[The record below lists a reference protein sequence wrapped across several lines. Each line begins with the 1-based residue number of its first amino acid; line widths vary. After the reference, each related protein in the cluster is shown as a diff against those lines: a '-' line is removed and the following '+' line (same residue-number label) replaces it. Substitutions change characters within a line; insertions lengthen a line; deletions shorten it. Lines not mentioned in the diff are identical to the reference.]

1 LQSEK
6 LGAGMMF
13 IRTDWAVDELHEL
26 YEMSLIELV
35 TKASQIHSQHHK
47 VGEVQ
52 VCHLISIKT
61 GGCIEDCK
69 YCAQSSFYQTNIKA
83 EPMMSYENA
92 LLRAKEAIA
101 QGATRV
107 CLGAA
112 WRGVRNNKQFEQ
124 TLRIVKGIAEL
135 GVEVCCT
142 LGFVDESQA
151 RMLKE
156 AGLYAYNHNLDSSED
171 FYKTI
176 ITTRSYQERLNT
188 LDMVEKVGLSV
199 CCGGIVGMGESKEDR
214 LRLLHTLCTRN
225 PHPESVPINQLSPI
239 EGTPLENQKPLSCWE
254 VVKLIA
260 IARIIMPKTMV
271 RLSAGRIDMSFQEQ
285 ALCFLAG
292 ANSIF
297 SGEKLLTVAN
307 TSINAD
313 SEMFR
318 QLGLKKQCAFAYEDS
333 TK

>member
-1 LQSEK
+1 
-6 LGAGMMF
+6 MMF
-13 IRTDWAVDELHEL
+13 IRTDWTVDELHEL

-35 TKASQIHSQHHK
+35 TKANHIHSQHHK

-69 YCAQSSFYQTNIKA
+69 YCAQSSFYQTNLKA
-83 EPMMSYENA
+83 EPMMGYENT

-124 TLRIVKGIAEL
+124 TLRMVKGIAEL

-142 LGFVDESQA
+142 LGFINASQA
-151 RMLKE
+151 SMLKE
-156 AGLYAYNHNLDSSED
+156 AGLYAYNHNLDSSEG

-188 LDMVEKVGLSV
+188 LDVVEKVGLSV

-214 LRLLHTLCTRN
+214 LKLLHTLSTRN

-239 EGTPLENQKPLSCWE
+239 KGTPLENQKPLSCWE
-254 VVKLIA
+254 IVKLIA
-260 IARIIMPKTMV
+260 IARIAMPRTMV
-271 RLSAGRIDMSFQEQ
+271 RLSAGRIDMTFQEQ

-318 QLGLKKQCAFAYEDS
+318 QLGLKKQRAFAYEDS